1 MSKKTKMKDIKIP
14 DSISSRTKYKRK
26 YSFGEMYSSFV
37 MIPNALAKLIGN
49 KKKKLVDKNFI
60 ERLQLAVTEVNGCA
74 ACSYAHAYMAL
85 KQGMSNEEIDSFLN
99 GDEKFINQEEA
110 KAIVFAQ
117 HYADSRGF
125 PKKDAYKSIID
136 EYGDIKAKVIL
147 SAIQLMFA
155 ANIYGIPY
163 SAFQSRLKGKPYKDS
178 SLLYEL
184 GMQITGVISLPIALI
199 HGILRSILGF
209 SNIRFDE
216 VQ

>member
-136 EYGDIKAKVIL
+136 EYGNIKAKIIL

-155 ANIYGIPY
+155 ANIFGIPY
-163 SAFQSRLKGKPYKDS
+163 SAFQSRLKGKPYRDS

-184 GMQITGVISLPIALI
+184 GMQITGVFSLPVAFV
-199 HGILRSILGF
+199 HGIFRSIFGF